1 MCNTCPCNSVSSIP
15 GPGDVASALLR
26 VPADSVAFKI
36 SRKVVFFGIAVPLTP
51 VAVVSIFGWWTIALV
66 ALAAALSAAGLA
78 YARVLHRS
86 AVIARPEPTPQMRAQ
101 LAARGL
107 RTIPAPGQARPALPR
122 AMVRSLGRG
131 RQALPAPPR
140 ALPAAVVTGNVVPAP
155 VRGKMRP

>member
-66 ALAAALSAAGLA
+66 ALAAALSAGGLA

-86 AVIARPEPTPQMRAQ
+86 AVIARPEPTPQMRAA

-107 RTIPAPGQARPALPR
+107 RPIPAPGQQARPALPR
-122 AMVRSLGRG
+122 AMVRSLATRRRALPVAGK
-131 RQALPAPPR
+131 ALPA
-140 ALPAAVVTGNVVPAP
+140 VITGRVVPAP
-155 VRGKMRP
+155 VRRAAR